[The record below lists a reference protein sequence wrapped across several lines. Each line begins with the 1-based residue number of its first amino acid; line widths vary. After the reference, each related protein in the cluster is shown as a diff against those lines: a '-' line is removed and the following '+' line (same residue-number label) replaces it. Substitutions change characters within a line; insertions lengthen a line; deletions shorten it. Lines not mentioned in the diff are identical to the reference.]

1 MMVYLI
7 GMPASGKTT
16 IGKQVAKKTNFS
28 FIDLDDVIS
37 AKEEVSIKQLFQDKG
52 EAYFRE
58 IESKYL
64 KEVSQTKT
72 NTVISLGGGTPC
84 FYDNMDVILSSGKVF
99 HINAP
104 DYIIISRIKKGITE
118 RPLFAGLNENELSD
132 KINQLL
138 KEREPFYLKAHHQ
151 IDTHTR
157 SKKQIVEEI
166 INHIKNS

>member
-16 IGKQVAKKTNFS
+16 IGKQVAKKANFT

-37 AKEEVSIKQLFQDKG
+37 TKEEVSIKQIFQEKG

-84 FYDNMDVILSSGKVF
+84 YYDNIDVILSSGKVF
-99 HINAP
+99 YINAP
-104 DYIIISRIKKGITE
+104 DYVIVSRIMRGVTK
-118 RPLFAGLNENELSD
+118 RPLFANLNEDELRD
-132 KINQLL
+132 KVFQLV

-151 IDTHTR
+151 IDAKTR
-157 SKKQIVEEI
+157 SKKDIVEEI
-166 INHIKNS
+166 ISHIKKS